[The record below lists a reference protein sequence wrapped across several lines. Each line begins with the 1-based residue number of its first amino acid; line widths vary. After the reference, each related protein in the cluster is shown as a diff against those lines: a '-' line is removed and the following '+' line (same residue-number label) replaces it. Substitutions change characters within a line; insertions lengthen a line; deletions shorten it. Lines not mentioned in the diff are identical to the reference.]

1 MGIRLNNLRRTHAFS
16 CDRDPYRGELP
27 WLSHGDDAD
36 CFCGGGKTGG
46 DREELGVKVHFFL
59 NGAPEH
65 VFYALIE
72 TDSVASVGRF
82 FINGL
87 PIVSSFK
94 VTAVQ
99 PLEETIVMGR
109 AMMARTGS

>member
-1 MGIRLNNLRRTHAFS
+1 MLFRVSATHTEENCPGYHTEMMPTLLAAA
-16 CDRDPYRGELP
+16 EKQEET
-27 WLSHGDDAD
+27 A
-36 CFCGGGKTGG
+36 K
-46 DREELGVKVHFFL
+46 ELGIKVQHFL

-72 TDSVASVGRF
+72 ADNVASVGRF
-82 FINGL
+82 FISGL

-99 PLEETIVMGR
+99 PLEETIAMGR

>member
-1 MGIRLNNLRRTHAFS
+1 MLFHVTATHTEENCPGYHHEMMPTVLAAA
-16 CDRDPYRGELP
+16 EKQEET
-27 WLSHGDDAD
+27 A
-36 CFCGGGKTGG
+36 K
-46 DREELGVKVHFFL
+46 ELGVKVHFFL

-72 TDSVASVGRF
+72 TDNVASVGRF

-99 PLEETIVMGR
+99 PLEETIAMGR
-109 AMMARTGS
+109 AMMARASS